1 MEEKI
6 YNTMKRSGGM
16 NITLGILMIV
26 FGLTAGVLMIV
37 TGGRLLVKKADLLF
51 QRLRLCIEEVI
62 CLPAEVIRTMA
73 RCRRLWD

>member
-1 MEEKI
+1 MHIMNSMVQNKEGLQMEEKI

-37 TGGRLLVKKADLLF
+37 TGGRLLVKKADILLN
-51 QRLRLCIEEVI
+51 EEDED
-62 CLPAEVIRTMA
+62 A
-73 RCRRLWD
+73 

>member
-37 TGGRLLVKKADLLF
+37 TGGRLLLKKADILF
-51 QRLRLCIEEVI
+51 
-62 CLPAEVIRTMA
+62 
-73 RCRRLWD
+73 